1 MKYKSTENNDF
12 VNKLKELYDHGNNN
26 KNNNNNIYRK
36 SKRIESQVKL
46 NNKLFK
52 LNTENNI
59 GGANEGLRISIK
71 SNKKQKTLRT
81 KTSKKIIT
89 RKSSSDARSKY
100 KFFSPEKLGKL
111 RVSNKFKL
119 KKIHKYLLDIG
130 EENYN
135 KNNIKVFIC

>member
-59 GGANEGLRISIK
+59 EGAKEDLRISIK

-81 KTSKKIIT
+81 KTSKKIMC
-89 RKSSSDARSKY
+89 
-100 KFFSPEKLGKL
+100 KFFSPEKLAKL

-119 KKIHKYLLDIG
+119 KKSHKYLLDIG